1 MHSFAKAAVTE
12 HHSLEFLT
20 AEIKRV
26 ASGGSE
32 VPDLGVGW
40 VGLHEASLLR
50 LQVVPLTVVSRPF
63 FLRMAER
70 ETSGVSSFSRKDT
83 GPVALGPTLMTSC
96 SLCYLLRHP
105 VSRCSHTAV
114 GAST

>member
-1 MHSFAKAAVTE
+1 MYSFAKAAVTE

-40 VGLHEASLLR
+40 VGLREASLLR

-63 FLRMAER
+63 FSANGRAGDIWCLPLF
-70 ETSGVSSFSRKDT
+70 T
-83 GPVALGPTLMTSC
+83 
-96 SLCYLLRHP
+96 
-105 VSRCSHTAV
+105 
-114 GAST
+114 